1 MCQLDLSAGADS
13 TVATVKNKD
22 RRDSHLCEAS
32 DSKQAVHGARALI
45 SVHCAQLCIAQGQV
59 PVAVLL
65 VLVHSNV
72 ERAVHWPQL
81 VQLLL
86 YLYGIHTQI
95 VCWLGTK
102 QASAHTNSLLSLMTN
117 GASDGHMTGH
127 AEGDSIWRLQSLQA
141 NCMIYV

>member
-1 MCQLDLSAGADS
+1 MCQLDLSASADAKMAMVRNKTGE
-13 TVATVKNKD
+13 TVTCVKPGTLNKK
-22 RRDSHLCEAS
+22 DSHLCEAS

-45 SVHCAQLCIAQGQV
+45 SVHGAQLCIAQGQV

-86 YLYGIHTQI
+86 NLYGVHTQTD
-95 VCWLGTK
+95 C
-102 QASAHTNSLLSLMTN
+102 
-117 GASDGHMTGH
+117 
-127 AEGDSIWRLQSLQA
+127 
-141 NCMIYV
+141 

>member
-1 MCQLDLSAGADS
+1 MCQLEVCAGADGRL
-13 TVATVKNKD
+13 ATVRNKD

-45 SVHCAQLCIAQGQV
+45 SVHRAQLCVAQGQV

-86 YLYGIHTQI
+86 NLCGIHTQ
-95 VCWLGTK
+95 T
-102 QASAHTNSLLSLMTN
+102 
-117 GASDGHMTGH
+117 DP
-127 AEGDSIWRLQSLQA
+127 
-141 NCMIYV
+141 